1 MEIVQDS
8 RTFRLWIDENITN
21 YPGLFPPQIQQG
33 YLMKD
38 DRTPKK
44 QPIPIRRIE
53 IDGVSY
59 SIRPSFVMPYMTGF
73 TEDVEPALF
82 MRKFSVPYWALAR
95 NYGRDPMYW
104 YRLECSLGRNS
115 IVGTTIQK
123 EQDLPKDLVVD
134 EKHSKHLGE
143 KNYIATTVGAHCVL
157 GVSITKNS
165 DESSLFKAYEIFKE
179 EARTLAPAYT
189 PTTVNTDGWAA
200 TQNAWKKLFPKA
212 TLILC
217 ILHIFISIR
226 DRLRRKARSL
236 LKVVAE
242 YFWNCYHSPDKFH
255 FAQRIRRFCEWA
267 EGNESLPGVVFD
279 KIQKLRKKRSLFATA
294 YDFPE
299 AHRTSTMLDR
309 AMQRMDR
316 HLFSTQ
322 YFHGK
327 NSSAE
332 LSIRG
337 WALIYNFAPFN
348 PYTQKLSGWQSYA
361 EQLNQFRYHDNWLQN
376 LLISAS
382 LGGFRRPPQNPV

>member
-8 RTFRLWIDENITN
+8 RTFRYWIDENITN

-38 DRTPKK
+38 DRIPKK
-44 QPIPIRRIE
+44 LSIPIRRIT
-53 IDGVSY
+53 IGGVSY
-59 SIRPSFVMPYMTGF
+59 SIRPSFVMPYMAGLS
-73 TEDVEPALF
+73 DKVEPAMFL
-82 MRKFSVPYWALAR
+82 RKFSVPYWAIAR
-95 NYGRDPMYW
+95 NYGHNPMYW

-115 IVGTTIQK
+115 IVGTTVQTK
-123 EQDLPKDLVVD
+123 EKLTQNLVVD
-134 EKHSKHLGE
+134 EKHTHHLGE
-143 KNYIATTVGAHCVL
+143 KVYIATTVGSHCVL
-157 GVSITKNS
+157 GASIAVNA
-165 DESSLFKAYEIFKE
+165 DEESLLNAYQIFKE
-179 EARTLAPAYT
+179 EARTLDPEYT
-189 PTTVNTDGWAA
+189 PTTVNTDGWTA
-200 TQNAWKKLFPKA
+200 TQNAWKKLFPKV

-217 ILHIFISIR
+217 ILHIFISMR
-226 DRLRRKARSL
+226 DRLRRKAHDL
-236 LKVVAE
+236 LKTIGE
-242 YFWNCYHSPDKFH
+242 YFWDCYHSPDKFH

-267 EGNESLPGVVFD
+267 KKTSSLPGVVFE
-279 KIQKLRKKRSLFATA
+279 KIQKLRKNRSLFGVA

-316 HLFSTQ
+316 HLFTTQ

-327 NSSAE
+327 KSSAE

-337 WALIYNFAPFN
+337 WTLIYNFAPWN

-361 EQLNQFRYHDNWLQN
+361 EQLNGARYHDNWLQN